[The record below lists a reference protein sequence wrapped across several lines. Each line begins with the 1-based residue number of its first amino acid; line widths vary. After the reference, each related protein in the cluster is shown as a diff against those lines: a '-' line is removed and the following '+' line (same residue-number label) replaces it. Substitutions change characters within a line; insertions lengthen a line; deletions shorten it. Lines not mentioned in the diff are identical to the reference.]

1 MPASRA
7 RPLRVL
13 LVEEAALVRAGLAR
27 LVGGLAERVET
38 IEASSV
44 AEAVRVLKAKA
55 PDLIL
60 TELPGDGAAALRRL
74 RRAAG
79 KTPIVVVSQRD
90 RPEDVRLATGAGAQG
105 LIPKSSSPGVL
116 LAALKLV
123 LSGGIYLPPKLLDA
137 PARQAPPRGFAEP
150 ATPFAHPELTPRQRQ
165 VVTHLGEGKSNRQI
179 ADALGLSPGTVKI
192 HMTRIF
198 KTLGVKSRTQALL
211 ATQRWRG

>member
-1 MPASRA
+1 MPASRTK
-7 RPLRVL
+7 PLRVL

-27 LVGGLAERVET
+27 LVGDLAERVET
-38 IEASSV
+38 LEASGV
-44 AEAVRVLKAKA
+44 VEAVRVMAAKA

-79 KTPIVVVSQRD
+79 KAPIVVVSQRD
-90 RPEDVRLATGAGAQG
+90 RPEDVRLAIGAGAQG

-137 PARQAPPRGFAEP
+137 PARQAPPRGLAEP
-150 ATPFAHPELTPRQRQ
+150 TSPFAHPELTPRQRQ

-211 ATQRWRG
+211 ATQRRRG